1 MDQDQNQN
9 TNPDQSTSG
18 NGPEKNEKTVPYA
31 RFQAVNDA
39 KKQAEETLT
48 GLVAELL
55 EDIPE
60 DMRDVVP
67 DLPPAQKIKWLRA
80 AQKKGLFTAK
90 QEPTGPDSK
99 RPGGKPA
106 TDFNGMSA
114 QEKMAHG
121 YGQTK

>member
-1 MDQDQNQN
+1 MDQDQN

-18 NGPEKNEKTVPYA
+18 NGPEKTEKTVPYA

-39 KKQAEETLT
+39 KKAAEETLT
-48 GLVAELL
+48 GLVAELV

-60 DMRDVVP
+60 DMRDMVP

-90 QEPTGPDSK
+90 QEPTGPDAK

-121 YGQTK
+121 YGK